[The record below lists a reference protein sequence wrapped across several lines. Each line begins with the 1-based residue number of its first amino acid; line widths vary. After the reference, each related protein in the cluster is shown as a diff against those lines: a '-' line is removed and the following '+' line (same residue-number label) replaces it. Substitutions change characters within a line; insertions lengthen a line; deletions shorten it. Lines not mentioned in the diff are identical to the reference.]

1 MHMTRIAWAS
11 VALGLLGLAA
21 VSAALAQTGGGYD
34 ASFNAFDAGGQTVGS
49 GGYVLQTGIGQ
60 AVAGSAGGGSY
71 TLDAGV
77 LAGGSGAAAPAPS
90 PSPVP
95 SPGTF
100 RRFAPN
106 LASDG
111 VY

>member
-1 MHMTRIAWAS
+1 MKHFTIAAL
-11 VALGLLGLAA
+11 ALCLGL
-21 VSAALAQTGGGYD
+21 SAALAQTGGGYD
-34 ASFNAFDAGGQTVGS
+34 ASFNAFDGGGQTVSGS
-49 GGYVLQTGIGQ
+49 GYVLQTGIGQ

-77 LAGGSGAAAPAPS
+77 LAGGSGSAAPAPSPSPS

-95 SPGTF
+95 SPGAF
-100 RRFAPN
+100 RRFGPN